1 MQAAA
6 LSLGAGRALQPGD
19 TWSMRTAEAATSL
32 VFEAGTSTA
41 VRTSILLSTHY
52 AAGALNRSLPLL
64 LGNARAPFELLI
76 MLDQTRDESL
86 RVIKR
91 HYYASNLSHHLRVWQ
106 SDVPLWEARGEA
118 WLMRHATATHYFIS
132 VQPDHL
138 ITEPGWDRALVRP
151 FEQYDDVF
159 AVSARCAHDAPTVGG
174 GKGGGSKVGRCGA
187 DVFEPYAELPSQA
200 TFHVRDTCNR
210 GPLAWHAN
218 RTRQVGYLN
227 FGLYIMDDSDHD
239 INCRAAKHGWVSGF
253 YPVAFYSPE
262 ELRTRHHATSLHTPE
277 EDRIADDEW
286 RAREQWAAQ
295 HADEACHA
303 GSPRVETRPIAVAS
317 SSAAVV
323 LSAEPRRLAAASSM
337 PLVVTAATS
346 DAPTLRELLCML
358 SSLHAHGIERA
369 RVYALDDT
377 VAGEEVGEK
386 LRHAL
391 PSVEVTRLTDAEV
404 PAHARIVE
412 HRWRGHYAW
421 KPVIIQHALTSE
433 ADGVLWVDAGES
445 VEKASAVA
453 DLVDL
458 AREHGGVFSPTSSG
472 TIAHWTHPGMLSAFY
487 NGSHGL
493 LPGRPAGFNAGHGN
507 CCGAVIAVAKNG
519 SVTAAIL
526 EAWVACAWRLE
537 CIEPPGASRSNHRQ
551 DQAALSVIVEHFKAS
566 GRVPA
571 RACTTDYPRLKHEIG
586 VAYRGCEERSD
597 Q

>member
-86 RVIKR
+86 KVIKR
-91 HYYASNLSHHLRVWQ
+91 HYFASNLSHHLRVWQ

-187 DVFEPYAELPSQA
+187 DAFEPYAELPSQA

-218 RTRQVGYLN
+218 RTRQLGYLN

-239 INCRAAKHGWVSGF
+239 MNCRAAKHGWVSGF
-253 YPVAFYSPE
+253 YPVAFYAPKELSCLLYTSPSPRD
-262 ELRTRHHATSLHTPE
+262 RTRSRMP
-277 EDRIADDEW
+277 
-286 RAREQWAAQ
+286 
-295 HADEACHA
+295 
-303 GSPRVETRPIAVAS
+303 
-317 SSAAVV
+317 SSA
-323 LSAEPRRLAAASSM
+323 
-337 PLVVTAATS
+337 
-346 DAPTLRELLCML
+346 
-358 SSLHAHGIERA
+358 
-369 RVYALDDT
+369 
-377 VAGEEVGEK
+377 
-386 LRHAL
+386 
-391 PSVEVTRLTDAEV
+391 
-404 PAHARIVE
+404 
-412 HRWRGHYAW
+412 
-421 KPVIIQHALTSE
+421 
-433 ADGVLWVDAGES
+433 
-445 VEKASAVA
+445 
-453 DLVDL
+453 
-458 AREHGGVFSPTSSG
+458 
-472 TIAHWTHPGMLSAFY
+472 
-487 NGSHGL
+487 
-493 LPGRPAGFNAGHGN
+493 
-507 CCGAVIAVAKNG
+507 
-519 SVTAAIL
+519 
-526 EAWVACAWRLE
+526 
-537 CIEPPGASRSNHRQ
+537 
-551 DQAALSVIVEHFKAS
+551 
-566 GRVPA
+566 
-571 RACTTDYPRLKHEIG
+571 
-586 VAYRGCEERSD
+586 
-597 Q
+597 